1 MKRSEVC
8 GVYER
13 ELVVLNGK
21 MMEIFDRQ
29 MRVKKKSSWNKE
41 EDWRRKELC
50 EARDVRLKKEVLRYG
65 IR

>member
-1 MKRSEVC
+1 MDIVRQVGIGNMKRSEVC

-29 MRVKKKSSWNKE
+29 MRVKKKS
-41 EDWRRKELC
+41 RKLE
-50 EARDVRLKKEVLRYG
+50 
-65 IR
+65 